1 MSRQLWQ
8 RPLAATQ
15 QGRDATRAQV
25 IEVID
30 RAAPETKAE
39 LAAAVGISEQYCS
52 ELLQSLKADGVVRKG
67 YVVDDAAVYDDAT
80 GISRLH
86 GEAGE
91 ASPEADGAPDD
102 RAEPLPPSDRGPA
115 VLALLERLEA
125 VTTAQYEAART
136 AFEGGEPEQ
145 SADTLESLTN
155 ERYFAVIAELK
166 SYTLTTDWPGNRVAA
181 DLATIATNLE
191 IVGDRA
197 CFIADVV
204 DERAAP
210 SAGVVTDRLADIFA
224 AGDRINDHLCA
235 ILFDCDLSA
244 YPELRSEEETVH
256 RDLDE
261 LFELVTAYDV
271 DLYGY
276 LVTVTRALERAIY
289 YWADAAELAVT
300 LHSGIHPDHAMD

>member
-8 RPLAATQ
+8 RPLAATH

-30 RAAPETKAE
+30 RAAPETRSE

-67 YVVDDAAVYDDAT
+67 YVVDDAAVYDSAT

-86 GEAGE
+86 GEGR
-91 ASPEADGAPDD
+91 SADDDAPDD
-102 RAEPLPPSDRGPA
+102 HEGMLAPPDRGPA

-125 VTTAQYEAART
+125 VTTSQYKAART
-136 AFEGGEPEQ
+136 AFEGGEPDQ
-145 SADTLESLTN
+145 SADTLESLAN
-155 ERYFAVIAELK
+155 ERYFAVISELK

-181 DLATIATNLE
+181 DLAIIATNLE

-210 SAGVVTDRLADIFA
+210 SAGVVTERLADIFA
-224 AGDRINDHLCA
+224 AGDRINDHLCT
-235 ILFDCDLSA
+235 ILFDCDLSV

-261 LFELVTAYDV
+261 LFELVTAYDM
-271 DLYGY
+271 DLYGC
-276 LVTVTRALERAIY
+276 LVTITRALERAIY

-300 LHSGIHPDHAMD
+300 LHSGIRPDHALD